1 MANVNVNFIARDTDQ
16 AQGTRF
22 GPGLNF
28 FTTVNPSVDPT
39 IVVTSPVTGSQTP
52 WQAQLILAASDGVIT
67 RIIIEALFPSGVFEA
82 AYINGAPTADYN
94 GQTTVVESPAGVFTI
109 NLIRNGG
116 WPSSPRIF
124 LHANT
129 DRGGMTS

>member
-1 MANVNVNFIARDTDQ
+1 MANVNVNFNDRALDQ
-16 AQGTRF
+16 LQGVRF

-28 FTTVNPSVDPT
+28 FTTVNPAVDPT
-39 IVVTSPVTGSQTP
+39 IIVTSPVTGAQTP
-52 WQAQLILAASDGVIT
+52 WQAQLILAPTDGLIIRT
-67 RIIIEALFPSGVFEA
+67 IIEALFPSGVFET
-82 AYINGAPTADYN
+82 AYINGAPTSDYN
-94 GQTTVVESPAGVFTI
+94 GLTTVVETSPGVFTI

-129 DRGGMTS
+129 DRGGMTE